1 MTVSRMPKRQDR
13 AWLWSLG
20 LSLLLAGLG
29 TVLALQPVPKTIEIH
44 GYTTQPDD
52 LRPIAD
58 QSAYVVE
65 GVVTRVLPG
74 QWTTPDKRRPADVH
88 RAIADPNVQLR
99 TPVQLSVERV
109 YKGDHVPKVLLF
121 TLPGGREG
129 DFEIES
135 GLGTDLEPGMRLL
148 IFLSEAPRDAGP
160 WARISP
166 LYPQLYFVVD
176 GDTLHGPLKDVARAD
191 VDLNFDQGAQP

>member
-1 MTVSRMPKRQDR
+1 MTVSQMPKRQDR

-29 TVLALQPVPKTIEIH
+29 TAWALRPVPKTIEAY
-44 GYTTQPDD
+44 GYSTQPDD
-52 LRPIAD
+52 LGPIAD
-58 QSAYVVE
+58 QSVYVVE

-74 QWTTPDKRRPADVH
+74 QWTTPDSRRPADAH

-109 YKGDHVPKVLLF
+109 YKGDHVPKMLLF

-135 GLGTDLEPGMRLL
+135 GLGTDLEPGMRLV

-176 GDTLHGPLKDVARAD
+176 GDTLHGPLKDVSRAD